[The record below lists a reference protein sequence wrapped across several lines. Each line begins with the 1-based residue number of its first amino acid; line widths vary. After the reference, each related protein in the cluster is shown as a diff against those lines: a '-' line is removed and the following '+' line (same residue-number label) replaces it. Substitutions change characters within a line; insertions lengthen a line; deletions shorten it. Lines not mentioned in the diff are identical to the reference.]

1 MPIPL
6 PISPADAL
14 AKIIDPTSALLPG
27 VPWDDRVAVAIL
39 AIGLQEGGK
48 DGQIAYRQ
56 QISGPARGPWM
67 FEQGGGV
74 HGVMTHQATAKLA
87 GQLLA
92 RRGVPKTERS
102 AYLALAGD
110 DLLACGFARL
120 LLYSDP
126 APLPNLGYAEGM
138 WNYYLRNWRPGA
150 YTRGN
155 AATRTILAGKFM
167 HNYDIAVSAVQR
179 EAAA

>member
-14 AKIIDPTSALLPG
+14 RKIIDPTSALLPG
-27 VPWDDRVAVAIL
+27 VPWDDRAAVALL
-39 AIGLQEGGK
+39 AIALQEGGM

-74 HGVMTHQATAKLA
+74 HGVMTHQATAMLA

-102 AYLALAGD
+102 AYLALAAD

-120 LLYSDP
+120 LLFSDP
-126 APLPNLGYAEGM
+126 APLPEVGEGDAM
-138 WNYYLRNWRPGA
+138 LAYYLRNWRPGA

-155 AATRTILAGKFM
+155 AATRTILAGKFL
-167 HNYDIAVSAVQR
+167 HNYDVAVSTVR
-179 EAAA
+179 GEATA

>member
-6 PISPADAL
+6 PISPATTL
-14 AKIIDPTSALLPG
+14 AKIIDPTNALLPG
-27 VPWDDRVAVAIL
+27 VPWDDRAAVALL
-39 AIGLQEGGK
+39 AIALQEGGK
-48 DGQIAYRQ
+48 EGQIAYRQ

-102 AYLALAGD
+102 AYLALAAD
-110 DLLACGFARL
+110 DILACGFARL
-120 LLYSDP
+120 LLFTDP
-126 APLPNLGYAEGM
+126 APLPSVGYGTAM
-138 WNYYLRNWRPGA
+138 WEYYLRNWRPGA
-150 YTRGN
+150 YARGD
-155 AATRTILAGKFM
+155 AATRAILIGKFLR
-167 HNYDIAVSAVQR
+167 NYELAVDAVRTEASA
-179 EAAA
+179 